1 MANKKIKK
9 TAKTASKRISI
20 TESIDYDNLPPI
32 FSLERVQNGDYCFSV
47 LGQEDKAQFAEAIFK
62 RKDLTWNQ
70 INSSGR
76 HGLGHEQL
84 PKNQIKAPNPRNV
97 THDREHYMVFRF
109 NGMKPMVG
117 YRINQIFYVLWFD
130 HNMTLYNHG

>member
-9 TAKTASKRISI
+9 TAKTTSKRISI
-20 TESIDYDNLPPI
+20 PESIDYDKLPPI

-47 LGQEDKAQFAEAIFK
+47 LEQEDKAQFAEAIFR

-70 INSSGR
+70 INSLGR
-76 HGLGHEQL
+76 HKLGYEQL
-84 PKNQIKAPNPRNV
+84 PKNKIKAPSPLNV

-117 YRINQIFYVLWFD
+117 YRINQVFYVLWFD